1 MKGELKVEVTDRFI
15 ETVLDDR
22 GIWCRV
28 ITCYEDG
35 SRVAEE
41 LDYWEVLETLKK
53 ERFNGGDSN

>member
-1 MKGELKVEVTDRFI
+1 MEVVDRFV

-41 LDYWEVLETLKK
+41 FDYWEVLEMLME
-53 ERFNGGDSN
+53 ERFSGKDSKQVC